1 MRRIS
6 GIGFEFVWNY
16 SDFIVNWIWHSS
28 WGCWYYLVLDL
39 FGTWNPLWNKDKV
52 YVRSS
57 SVRLSFVTVFDFG
70 PQHTVSHSIVKVIK
84 EKSRALYHEHIN
96 NIYDHFVSQV
106 PNNIY
111 HFSLIIGCSKH
122 YQWTFQLYNK
132 QPVSKEGH

>member
-1 MRRIS
+1 MR
-6 GIGFEFVWNY
+6 
-16 SDFIVNWIWHSS
+16 DWIWIRLELLWLHCKLDLTQQFRLSI
-28 WGCWYYLVLDL
+28 YLDLDL

-52 YVRSS
+52 YKRSS

-84 EKSRALYHEHIN
+84 EKPRALYHEHIN
-96 NIYDHFVSQV
+96 NTYDHFVSQV

-122 YQWTFQLYNK
+122 YQWTFQLYKNE
-132 QPVSKEGH
+132 PVRKEGH